1 MAISNS
7 NVATRIMQFVSDH
20 MQGKAPKARKCVTGS
35 NFSAWFNPP
44 SPSVADFHPIATVV
58 SYQTE
63 IARIVVN
70 RANPEPI
77 YELWVT
83 TNRYSP
89 TTDRQMSHLRAA
101 HRAFKPAPMG
111 EPLPVYSVHLEA
123 NLPHRCSSNRL
134 YNSLRAARTQ
144 RNLIDRPKIHPA
156 TRLTHYR
163 HAVDLLEEAIRTT
176 AADVPRR
183 TLESFVDTTKC
194 LDEATEMHA
203 QLMALKHLT
212 VDEMRVAVRAMVAL
226 ERH

>member
-1 MAISNS
+1 MANSNS
-7 NVATRIMQFVSDH
+7 NVATRVMQFVSDH
-20 MQGKAPKARKCVTGS
+20 MQGKAPTALKGVAGS
-35 NFSAWFNPP
+35 NFCAWLNPTALAL
-44 SPSVADFHPIATVV
+44 ADFEPIATVV

-83 TNRYSP
+83 MNRYSP

-101 HRAFKPAPMG
+101 HRAFIPASTG
-111 EPLPVYSVHLEA
+111 KPLPIYSVHLEA

-134 YNSLRAARTQ
+134 YNSLRAAKAQ
-144 RNLIDRPKIHPA
+144 RDYIDRRNIRVD
-156 TRLTHYR
+156 TRLMHYR

-176 AADVPRR
+176 TADVPRR
-183 TLESFVDTTKC
+183 TLESFADTTKC

-203 QLMALKHLT
+203 QLMAMEHLT
-212 VDEMRVAVRAMVAL
+212 LDEMRIAVRAMIAL

>member
-7 NVATRIMQFVSDH
+7 DVATRVMQFVGDH
-20 MQGKAPKARKCVTGS
+20 MQGKAPKKLKRVQGS
-35 NFSAWFNPP
+35 NFCAWLNPP
-44 SPSVADFHPIATVV
+44 SPSVADFHPIATVI

-70 RANPEPI
+70 RTNPEPI

-101 HRAFKPAPMG
+101 HREFGLASTEKS
-111 EPLPVYSVHLEA
+111 LPIYAVHLEA

-134 YNSLRAARTQ
+134 YNSLRAARAQ
-144 RNLIDRPKIHPA
+144 RDYIDRRNIRVD
-156 TRLTHYR
+156 TRLMHYR
-163 HAVDLLEEAIRTT
+163 HAVELLEEAIRTT
-176 AADVPRR
+176 TADVPRR
-183 TLESFVDTTKC
+183 TLECFADTTKC

-203 QLMALKHLT
+203 QLMALEHLSI
-212 VDEMRVAVRAMVAL
+212 DEMRIAVRAMIAL